1 MKEKDKIRILI
12 ADDHQIVR
20 MGLNAIFRKE
30 KDMAVVGEARNGV
43 EAVQLARE
51 LKPDVVLID
60 LMMPKK
66 NGAAATAEI
75 IAENPDV
82 KLLVLT
88 TFSESDDV
96 LAALDAGAAGALVK
110 DTPYEKLIAAIRDV
124 VAGRKV
130 ISPEIENNLAT
141 RAKAPILTKRQ
152 LEVLNYVAKGLS
164 TKDVAR
170 ILNITVDGVSAHLRI
185 VFAKLGA
192 STRAEAVSI
201 ATRERLICA

>member
-66 NGAAATAEI
+66 NGTAATGEI
-75 IAENPDV
+75 IAENPEV

-124 VAGRKV
+124 VAGRRV
-130 ISPEIENNLAT
+130 VSPEIENSIAS
-141 RAKAPILTKRQ
+141 RAEAQMLTKRQ

-170 ILNITVDGVSAHLRI
+170 ILNITADGVSAHLRT

-201 ATRERLICA
+201 AVRDRLINV